1 MDKHLHRY
9 KKTSRSSLMHTNLR
23 IYEFTNP
30 FVIIDI
36 FFQQT
41 WCVAKPSASDVE
53 LYNNMYYACSF
64 VNCDVIHP
72 QGACYEPQVL
82 INQASVVMNSYYQK
96 QGRNY
101 WNCDFNKSALITIVD
116 PSKPNSKLSTQV

>member
-1 MDKHLHRY
+1 MATITPPLFL
-9 KKTSRSSLMHTNLR
+9 TLLFFFIFSGS
-23 IYEFTNP
+23 
-30 FVIIDI
+30 IILEPANGQAPT
-36 FFQQT
+36 QQT

-116 PSKPNSKLSTQV
+116 PSYGNCKFDSQ